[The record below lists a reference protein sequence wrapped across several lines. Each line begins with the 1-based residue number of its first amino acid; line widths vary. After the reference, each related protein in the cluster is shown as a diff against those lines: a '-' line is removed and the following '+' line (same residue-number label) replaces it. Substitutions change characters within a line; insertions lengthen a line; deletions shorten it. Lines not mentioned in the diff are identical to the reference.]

1 MSGKKIAITLF
12 KYFPYGGLQKDFL
25 GIAEE
30 LYKRNYTLK
39 VFTRSWS
46 GEIPAWLDVM
56 EIGENG
62 FTNASKDRKFVD
74 EVFEGINKFNPEIVF
89 GFNKMPGLDLYF
101 AADTCFAKHS
111 INKHFLQRF
120 TKRFKQSIEF
130 ETEVFSNKSLTKI
143 LLLNNRQKDEFK
155 DIYQTPEERMQV
167 IPPGIK
173 RDWLDAMS
181 IDMHEELQIP
191 PNDKI
196 LLFVGSDFFRKGLD
210 RAILGLLYLK
220 NKNIPATLVVIGDDN
235 EKGYL
240 DLIKDSDVQSKIKFM
255 GPRDD
260 VASFMKSADLLVHPA
275 REEAAGNIII
285 EAIVSGLPALA
296 SKEVGFSEEILKFKS
311 GSVLEHNFSQDAF
324 NSLLEETLS
333 ERKLEHVKSSIKE
346 LKNEDYFFSRF
357 SFVADYVESN
367 F

>member
-30 LYKRNYTLK
+30 LCKRGHTVK

-46 GEIPAWLDVM
+46 GEIPTWLDVM
-56 EIGENG
+56 EIGEKG
-62 FTNASKDRKFVD
+62 FTNASKNRKFVN
-74 EVFEGINKFNPEIVF
+74 EVSEVINQFNPEIVF

-111 INKHFLQRF
+111 LNKHYLQRF
-120 TKRFKQSIEF
+120 TKRFKQSLVF
-130 ETEVFSNKSLTKI
+130 ETDVFSHKSSTKI
-143 LLLNNRQKDEFK
+143 LLLNNRQKNEFK
-155 DIYQTPEERMQV
+155 DIYKTPEERMQI
-167 IPPGIK
+167 IPPGIN
-173 RDWLDAMS
+173 RDWLDAIP
-181 IDMHEELQIP
+181 IDTQEELQISP
-191 PNDKI
+191 SDKI

-210 RAILGLLYLK
+210 RAILGLHYL
-220 NKNIPATLVVIGDDN
+220 NNNDIPSTLVVIGDDN
-235 EKGYL
+235 EKGYF
-240 DLIKDSDVQSKIKFM
+240 DLIKDSEFQSKIKFM

-260 VASFMKSADLLVHPA
+260 VASFMKSADLLIHPA

-311 GSVLEHNFSQDAF
+311 GSVLDRNFSQDAF
-324 NSLLEETLS
+324 NSLLEATLS
-333 ERKLEHVKSSIKE
+333 EKNLGHIKSSIKE

>member
-30 LYKRNYTLK
+30 LYKREHTLK
-39 VFTRSWS
+39 VFTRSWR
-46 GEIPAWLDVM
+46 GDIPTWLDVM
-56 EIGENG
+56 AIGEKG
-62 FTNASKDRKFVD
+62 FTNASKNRKFVN
-74 EVFEGINKFNPEIVF
+74 EVSEAINQFNPEIVF

-111 INKHFLQRF
+111 LNKHYLQRF
-120 TKRFKQSIEF
+120 TKRFKQSLEF
-130 ETEVFSNKSLTKI
+130 ETDVFSHKSSTKI
-143 LLLNNRQKDEFK
+143 LLLNNRQKNEFK
-155 DIYQTPEERMQV
+155 DIYQTPEERLQI
-167 IPPGIK
+167 IPPGIS
-173 RDWLDAMS
+173 RDWLDAKP
-181 IDMHEELQIP
+181 IDTQKELQIP
-191 PNDKI
+191 PKDKI

-210 RAILGLLYLK
+210 RAILGLHYL
-220 NKNIPATLVVIGDDN
+220 NNNDIPSTLVVIGNDN
-235 EKGYL
+235 EKGYI
-240 DLIKDSDVQSKIKFM
+240 DLIKDSEFQSKIKFM

-260 VASFMKSADLLVHPA
+260 VASFMKSADLLIHPA

-311 GSVLEHNFSQDAF
+311 GSVLDHNFSQDAF
-324 NSLLEETLS
+324 NSLLEATIS
-333 ERKLEHVKSSIKE
+333 EKNLGHIKSSIKG